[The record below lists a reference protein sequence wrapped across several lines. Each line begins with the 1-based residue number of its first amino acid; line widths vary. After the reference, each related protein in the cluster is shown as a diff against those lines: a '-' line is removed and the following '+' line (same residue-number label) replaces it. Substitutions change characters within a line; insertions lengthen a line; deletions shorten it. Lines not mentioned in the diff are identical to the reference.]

1 MNSKLVK
8 SRLTDLNLSVQDFCK
23 QIGISRTTFY
33 KCMED
38 DVNPSTKILRAISTA
53 LNIPLEDLATDS
65 TETRETISALREEII
80 RQNRIIDE
88 LLDKIESYKSTL
100 KQS

>member
-1 MNSKLVK
+1 MNRNLIKN
-8 SRLTDLNLSVQDFCK
+8 RLTDLNLSVQDFCK

-38 DVNPSTKILRAISTA
+38 DANPSAKILRAISTA

-65 TETRETISALREEII
+65 SETRETISTLREEII
-80 RQNRIIDE
+80 RKNRIIDE
-88 LLDKIESYKSTL
+88 LLDKIESYKSTQ